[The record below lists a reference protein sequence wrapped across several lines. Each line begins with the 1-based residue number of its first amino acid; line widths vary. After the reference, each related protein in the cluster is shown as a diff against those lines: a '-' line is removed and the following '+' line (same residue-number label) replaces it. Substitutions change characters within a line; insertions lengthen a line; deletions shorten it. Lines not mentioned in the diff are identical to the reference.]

1 MYDNIKIGINLSVVR
16 NSLCSFA
23 AGKEE
28 EIMKLFAELCC
39 RIVEVN
45 CLLCEGLYVVVRKKI
60 INTLSEMSR

>member
-1 MYDNIKIGINLSVVR
+1 
-16 NSLCSFA
+16 
-23 AGKEE
+23 
-28 EIMKLFAELCC
+28 MKLFAELCC